1 MTSKNEGEGNR
12 SADRDYRKDT
22 RDFIESGKVDKAAEK
37 AKAAVEGDEADSLKK
52 AEKIGRAGDPKKA

>member
-1 MTSKNEGEGNR
+1 MTSRNEGEGNR

-37 AKAAVEGDEADSLKK
+37 AKAAVEGEEADSLKK